1 MYINRTI
8 TIAALFG
15 GFISIILCVVFGN
28 ALFALIAAVFFAL
41 AVALWKYGYLFIPVI
56 TKATNIVEIRDS
68 YEIPPSRDYII
79 KKRPE
84 GYYCTKFLE
93 IRFYE
98 SAMDKGENEK
108 RFIFESFEKAV
119 SALKYV
125 VKLSMLISAIDV
137 SKHIE
142 ELKTRRSN
150 IETKRFSQ
158 EKLDSS
164 DIIRYDREIAMLN
177 RLLDR
182 FSKGERPVEMIA
194 FASTTA
200 FGITRDEAVGKVNR
214 QAKELKT
221 ILSSSLSCDTRDL
234 RDLEM
239 LKCFEWELFA
249 PSNEE
254 ELRDEV
260 F

>member
-1 MYINRTI
+1 MYTNRAI
-8 TIAALFG
+8 TIASLVGGAL
-15 GFISIILCVVFGN
+15 SIILCVVYGSSLFAVVA
-28 ALFALIAAVFFAL
+28 ALFFLIAI
-41 AVALWKYGYLFIPVI
+41 ALWKYSYLIIPII

-68 YEIPPSRDYII
+68 YEVPPTRDYII

-84 GYYCTKFLE
+84 GYYCTKFME

-125 VKLSMLISAIDV
+125 VKLSMLISPIDV

-158 EKLDSS
+158 EKLDSA

-177 RLLDR
+177 RLLER
-182 FSKGERPVEMIA
+182 FSRGERPVEMIA

-200 FGITRDEAVGKVNR
+200 FGLTRDEAVGKVNR
-214 QAKELKT
+214 QAKELQT
-221 ILSSSLSCDTRDL
+221 ILSSSLSCDVREL
-234 RDLEM
+234 KDLEM

-249 PSNEE
+249 PTSEE
-254 ELRDEV
+254 EIRDEV